1 MQRVLFVCTGNT
13 CRSPMAAAI
22 LKNQNIP
29 EVEVKSA
36 GIYAVNGGEA
46 SEQTKQ
52 VLAENKIEHHHQSTA
67 LTGNEVG
74 WATLILTMTAAHKAA
89 ILERF
94 PEAAEK
100 TFTLKEYVGEKDQ
113 FDVADPFGGNVER
126 YRTTF
131 RQLEELIQAAIDRL
145 KSSS

>member
-29 EVEVKSA
+29 NVEVKSA
-36 GIYAVNGGEA
+36 GIYAANGNEA
-46 SEQTKQ
+46 SEQAKQ
-52 VLAENKIEHHHQSTA
+52 VLTENKIEHNHQSAA
-67 LTGNEVG
+67 LTGSEVG
-74 WATLILTMTAAHKAA
+74 WASLILTMTAVHKAA
-89 ILERF
+89 ILDRF
-94 PEAAEK
+94 PEAAGK
-100 TFTLKEYVGEKDQ
+100 TFTLKEFAREEDEL
-113 FDVADPFGGNVER
+113 DVADPFGGDVER

-131 RQLEELIQAAIDRL
+131 RQLEALIQAAIDRL